1 MRTLTPAERR
11 AFRAKA
17 HPLHPFVIIGQHG
30 ITAAVLHEIDVN
42 LLAHELIK
50 IRVLGDDRDE
60 REALLLRIC
69 AELDAAP
76 VQHLGKVLTIWRP
89 SPEPPAAAPKSR
101 AKVKARAGKPPRP
114 KPRGEQRTPSDG
126 ERPSARKPAPSRVEW
141 QRRKPE
147 PRGGAAVKVR
157 DARADPGARR
167 RKPGSRD
174 GTTLP
179 FAAEPGTRR
188 RKPGARSG
196 TTPTFTAEP
205 GARRRK
211 PGPRGG
217 SAAAFAADP
226 AARRRRTKR

>member
-1 MRTLTPAERR
+1 MRTLTPAARR

-17 HPLHPFVIIGQHG
+17 HPLHPFVIVGQHG
-30 ITAAVLHEIDVN
+30 LTAAVLHEIDVN

-50 IRVLGDDRDE
+50 IRVLGNERDE

-101 AKVKARAGKPPRP
+101 AKVKARAGKPPRA
-114 KPRGEQRTPSDG
+114 KPRGGEQRTPSDR
-126 ERPSARKPAPSRVEW
+126 ERPSAKKAKPAPSRAEW
-141 QRRKPE
+141 QRRKKPE
-147 PRGGAAVKVR
+147 PRGGAAVKL
-157 DARADPGARR
+157 AAGA
-167 RKPGSRD
+167 
-174 GTTLP
+174 
-179 FAAEPGTRR
+179 GTRR

-217 SAAAFAADP
+217 LAAPFAADP
-226 AARRRRTKR
+226 APRRRRTKR